1 MSEAEK
7 VWVGGGGGGEIFS
20 GKCYEK
26 FANLTLN
33 SAGH

>member
-7 VWVGGGGGGEIFS
+7 VWVGGGGGEIFS

-33 SAGH
+33 SVGH